1 MIKKIVIIGSGNVAT
16 QFALAF
22 QRVNIKIE
30 QIISRNLKSGKLLAN
45 KTNSLFKSKLK
56 DLVKSDL
63 IIICVNDDNIDSVVD
78 ELPDLPMIHTSGS
91 TSMKIFKNR
100 KNVGVIYPLQTL
112 STTNNTDFKTIP
124 ICVEGNN
131 TFFEHEL
138 FLLSQRISN
147 KVFYLN
153 SDQRQNLHL
162 SAVIAANFS
171 NFCYLIAKKQLDSKN
186 IDFEL
191 IKPLILETAKKIIH
205 TDPKLTQ
212 TGPAKRGDKKIIQKH
227 LEIIKDDNYK
237 KIYKLLSNNILN
249 EYGQ

>member
-30 QIISRNLKSGKLLAN
+30 QIISRNLKSGEFLAN
-45 KTNSLFKSKLK
+45 KINSLFSSKLK

-63 IIICVNDDNIDSVVD
+63 IIICVNDDNIDSIVD

-91 TSMKIFKNR
+91 TSIKIFKNR

-112 STTNNTDFKTIP
+112 STTIDTDFTTTP

-138 FLLSQRISN
+138 FILSQRISN
-147 KVFYLN
+147 KVFYIN

-162 SAVIAANFS
+162 SAVIASNFS
-171 NFCYLIAKKQLDSKN
+171 NFCYLIAKKQLESKN

-191 IKPLILETAKKIIH
+191 IKPLILETAQKIIH
-205 TDPKLTQ
+205 TDPKIAQ

-227 LEIIKDDNYK
+227 LSILKDDNYK

-249 EYGQ
+249 EYGK

>member
-30 QIISRNLKSGKLLAN
+30 QIISRNLKSGKFLAN
-45 KTNSLFKSKLK
+45 KINSLFSSKLK

-63 IIICVNDDNIDSVVD
+63 IIICVNDDNIDSIVD

-91 TSMKIFKNR
+91 TSIKIFKNR

-112 STTNNTDFKTIP
+112 STTIDTDFTTTP

-138 FLLSQRISN
+138 FILSQRISN
-147 KVFYLN
+147 KVFYIN

-162 SAVIAANFS
+162 SAVIASNFS
-171 NFCYLIAKKQLDSKN
+171 NFCYLIAKKQLESKN

-191 IKPLILETAKKIIH
+191 IKPLILETAQKIIH
-205 TDPKLTQ
+205 TDPKIAQ
-212 TGPAKRGDKKIIQKH
+212 TGPAKRGDEKIIQKH
-227 LEIIKDDNYK
+227 LSILKDDNYK

-249 EYGQ
+249 EYGK

>member
-1 MIKKIVIIGSGNVAT
+1 MKKIVIIGSGNVAT

-45 KTNSLFKSKLK
+45 KTNSLFSSKLK
-56 DLVKSDL
+56 DLVNSDL

-91 TSMKIFKNR
+91 TSIKIFKNR
-100 KNVGVIYPLQTL
+100 KNVGVIYPLQTI
-112 STTNNTDFKTIP
+112 STTINTDFTTIP

-162 SAVIAANFS
+162 SAVIASNFS

-205 TDPKLTQ
+205 TDPKIAQ
-212 TGPAKRGDKKIIQKH
+212 TGPAKRGDKKIIEKH
-227 LEIIKDDNYK
+227 LEILKDDNYK

-249 EYGQ
+249 EYGE